1 MKEFN
6 CCNNNI
12 QESQFLKLYHINN
25 FFSKKFYYYN
35 KRKITCK
42 RQHSMMINHVA
53 RSKSYT
59 QKNIYKV
66 YNDNESIYMQHVIT
80 HINIEN
86 Y

>member
-1 MKEFN
+1 
-6 CCNNNI
+6 
-12 QESQFLKLYHINN
+12 
-25 FFSKKFYYYN
+25 
-35 KRKITCK
+35 
-42 RQHSMMINHVA
+42 MMINHVA